1 MKRFHFLM
9 LLVFFAGLSAF
20 SQQQSVSAGEFKKVA
35 ESGRVILIDVR
46 TPAEFAQGHIAR
58 AVNIDLSDPQFE
70 AKVKQ
75 LTTKNKTIAVYC
87 RSGRRSKAAMGIIKN
102 INLKV
107 YELSGGIIEW
117 QQAGYLLNQ

>member
-1 MKRFHFLM
+1 MKRFHVLM
-9 LLVFFAGLSAF
+9 LLVLFAVLSAF
-20 SQQQSVSAGEFKKVA
+20 GQQQSVSAGEFKKVT

-46 TPAEFAQGHIAR
+46 SPAEVAQGHIDKAI
-58 AVNIDLSDPQFE
+58 NIDLSDPQFE

-75 LTTKNKTIAVYC
+75 LTVKNKTVALYC

-102 INLKV
+102 MNLKV

-117 QQAGYLLNQ
+117 QQAGYSLNQ